1 LTPTASGETDFSDA
15 YNGLGIN
22 VPKIVNSVTYPG
34 NGVAKSVSGI
44 ASGAS
49 TTATVTTS
57 TAHGFST
64 GYVVGI
70 TGAAGANNADVNGG
84 FYIITVLSSTTFTIT
99 KTGTN
104 VLSLTGGTANGWQV
118 SGAFVDDTGTN
129 RVLGDAFSLVQF
141 PVGQI
146 VYSEA
151 DGKLYRNGKHPSPGA
166 WDNYWTRASVD
177 AIDVTSDGLVVISAD
192 KITTGTLNAANVA
205 VTNLDAG
212 NITTGTLTSREIN
225 NGAFTVSTAGAVSA
239 SDLSITGGS
248 ISLNG
253 GVFGVTSL
261 GAVTA
266 SNVNITGGQ
275 LNINGNFIVNSS
287 GDLTAYGAKFNPEG
301 KPAVT
306 LQGNSDEGDIAVP
319 DGNRLDI
326 GHTNTS
332 TNFFQVGARM
342 SSGRNWTFYGDV
354 TINGNISATS
364 GLGGTVADGSITTA
378 KLADSAVTTA
388 KIATD
393 AVTSAQI
400 AAAAV
405 GSSEIAT
412 GAVTETELGSSAV
425 TTVKIDALAVT
436 TAKIADVNV
445 TTAKI
450 ANDAVTSGKIGTNA
464 VTYGKVNDD
473 AIGTAAIINLAVTQE
488 KIAAGAVTSS
498 KIGTGEVT
506 TSKLSQGS
514 IGGSEF
520 TAGTTGGVVFAS
532 WSASGTAAAFLRK
545 GTASGVS
552 ERSWKKEIEPLP
564 TLTDKYAELNWVK
577 FKWDHDG
584 VKAAG
589 SDYKFGDNVQYGLIA
604 DEVEGI
610 LPDAILWEDHGG
622 AMSRGVFWDYMRS
635 VEGAVIKDLILR
647 VKSLESKV
655 FELENK

>member
-1 LTPTASGETDFSDA
+1 VPSFTDTTVAASTGYIYKVAAVDVSGATPVLTEYSAETETLTPTASGETDFSDA

-192 KITTGTLNAANVA
+192 KITTGTL
-205 VTNLDAG
+205 
-212 NITTGTLTSREIN
+212 
-225 NGAFTVSTAGAVSA
+225 
-239 SDLSITGGS
+239 GS